1 MVKTANK
8 NKQPYRLINKIKKR
22 EKMKK
27 NNNSFKRGKNKKKK
41 IMEIVY
47 FVSYQIAK
55 FLTSIMI
62 NHFME

>member
-8 NKQPYRLINKIKKR
+8 NKQPYRLINKIKK
-22 EKMKK
+22 EKNE

-47 FVSYQIAK
+47 SSVIK
-55 FLTSIMI
+55 
-62 NHFME
+62 

>member
-22 EKMKK
+22 KNE
-27 NNNSFKRGKNKKKK
+27 NNNSFKEERIKKK

-55 FLTSIMI
+55 F
-62 NHFME
+62 